1 MVQREAVFA
10 ISRATEEFIARLAE
24 AGQREAAR
32 QGRAT
37 VQHDDLGTSVT
48 CIYVPRLDMICTVT
62 CVRRGEEFAFLE
74 GTYGCLELDTR

>member
-37 VQHDDLGTSVT
+37 VQHDDLGTSAT
-48 CIYVPRLDMICTVT
+48 CPLHIC
-62 CVRRGEEFAFLE
+62 A
-74 GTYGCLELDTR
+74 